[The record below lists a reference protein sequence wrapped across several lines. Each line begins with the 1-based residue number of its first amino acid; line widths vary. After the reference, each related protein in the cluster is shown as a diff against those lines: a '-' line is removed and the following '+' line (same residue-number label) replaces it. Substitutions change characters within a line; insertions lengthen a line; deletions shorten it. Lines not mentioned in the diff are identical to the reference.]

1 MRNLIRMSIFLL
13 LAMFVFSCDND
24 DDNNDPVVPTLDIPE
39 TYDFT
44 RNGES
49 TVSFG
54 GQVTRLSQ
62 SDELYDAL
70 NDPSDFDTLDAM
82 FNGVD
87 GSSAGFSNDD
97 LNGTSKII
105 GGKTSASTL
114 QGSAVDRQAFN
125 DMIAEYASEVV
136 PNFDSPAEDGVAGV
150 YPGTSYRLN
159 AAGQEIDQLFFKG
172 LIGAFTLDQIAN
184 NYLHPNQLD
193 AGDNVANNDNDVL
206 DGDSNYT
213 KMEHK
218 WDEGFG
224 YLYGHLDD
232 MGMGEDLTTAGSSP
246 SGEGNLLMKYF
257 KKVDSGA
264 QPGIG
269 QTVYDAFIAGRTAI
283 VNKDYAER
291 DAQADIIQVEL
302 SKVIGYYAVYYM
314 NDYVTKLSEGN
325 IGGAHHS
332 LSEAWGFL
340 FSLKYTNDGM
350 DESFMNADT
359 VDYFLANYMSD
370 FHTMDPGVLTAPASA
385 PYPGMIAIVEE
396 AFASKGHPLN

>member
-1 MRNLIRMSIFLL
+1 MRNLIRMSMFLS

-97 LNGTSKII
+97 LNGTTKII

-114 QGSAVDRQAFN
+114 QGSAVDRQAFD

-136 PNFDSPAEDGVAGV
+136 PAFNADAVAGA
-150 YPGTSYRLN
+150 PGYVTGESGSSYRLN
-159 AAGQEIDQLFFKG
+159 AAGQELDQLFFKG

-224 YLYGHLDD
+224 YLYGHLDAD
-232 MGMGEDLTTAGSSP
+232 
-246 SGEGNLLMKYF
+246 GN
-257 KKVDSGA
+257 G
-264 QPGIG
+264 
-269 QTVYDAFIAGRTAI
+269 
-283 VNKDYAER
+283 
-291 DAQADIIQVEL
+291 L
-302 SKVIGYYAVYYM
+302 SLIHI
-314 NDYVTKLSEGN
+314 SEP
-325 IGGAHHS
+325 
-332 LSEAWGFL
+332 
-340 FSLKYTNDGM
+340 TRR
-350 DESFMNADT
+350 
-359 VDYFLANYMSD
+359 
-370 FHTMDPGVLTAPASA
+370 
-385 PYPGMIAIVEE
+385 
-396 AFASKGHPLN
+396 